1 MKDIKVDKFVKLLA
15 QGKPAIESSKEAD
28 IDYYTIDELLREL
41 SKDEYNSDWD
51 KLAKS
56 LINRRNK

>member
-1 MKDIKVDKFVKLLA
+1 MKDIKVNKFVKLLA

-41 SKDEYNSDWD
+41 
-51 KLAKS
+51 
-56 LINRRNK
+56 

>member
-15 QGKPAIESSKEAD
+15 QGKSAIESSKEAD

-41 SKDEYNSDWD
+41 SKEEYNFDWD
-51 KLAKS
+51 KLATS
-56 LINRRNK
+56 LINRRNQ